1 MNESKIV
8 KRTHEIILENNKF
21 EVAVDAT
28 VGNGY
33 DTLFLANY
41 FQKVIGID
49 IQELAV
55 KRSKEKTKDL
65 TNVEIYLDDFNN
77 IDKYQ
82 YANLIIFNLGFLPGS
97 NRKIKTQDYTSNEA
111 ILKAYQI
118 LDGTLIVAC
127 YVQHEGGYEEFLKL
141 INSLNENQ
149 IIFQLEDNFENKEKL
164 IIIKK

>member
-149 IIFQLEDNFENKEKL
+149 INFHLEDKFEKKEKQ